1 MPQGGDGGSKKRPR
15 SLVPEKATYSRKA
28 DSTEVKRGGPLNH
41 TINPTFAAAL
51 PGMIRNI
58 ELIAAGKAMQSG
70 IGLHT
75 HDMKSAGAIEM
86 KSIKLKRVKGANKG
100 ATEVAKIVNRGRNAK
115 GIRGK
120 FDIDELA
127 ALQPDLKKV
136 VNKRQLDGD
145 YDDVKKGSEVS
156 NRDETKRLNGAR
168 LGSGESKSSTG
179 RGSSSGGGGGGGGGV
194 GGVGVGGGGGGK
206 TNRIKSLTV
215 GVASGSQSV
224 VDVRGIFSSDADVA
238 GAFGKEFL

>member
-15 SLVPEKATYSRKA
+15 ALVPEKVTYSRKA
-28 DSTEVKRGGPLNH
+28 EATEVKRGGPLNH

-75 HDMKSAGAIEM
+75 NDMKQAGATEM

-100 ATEVAKIVNRGRNAK
+100 STEVAKIVSRGRNAK

-136 VNKRQLDGD
+136 VNKRQLEGD
-145 YDDVKKGSEVS
+145 DEQGSEHGKRDDSRRMNASKIVS
-156 NRDETKRLNGAR
+156 G
-168 LGSGESKSSTG
+168 GESIS
-179 RGSSSGGGGGGGGGV
+179 RGGGGGGGGS
-194 GGVGVGGGGGGK
+194 GGGGGGGGK
-206 TNRIKSLTV
+206 TNRIKSLMV
-215 GVASGSQSV
+215 GTTGSNTSA
-224 VDVRGIFSSDADVA
+224 VDARGLFSSDADVA

>member
-1 MPQGGDGGSKKRPR
+1 MPQGDGGSKKRPR
-15 SLVPEKATYSRKA
+15 SLVPEQVTYSRKA
-28 DSTEVKRGGPLNH
+28 EASEVKRGGPLNH

-75 HDMKSAGAIEM
+75 NDMKQAGATEM

-100 ATEVAKIVNRGRNAK
+100 STEVAKIVSRGQNAK

-127 ALQPDLKKV
+127 ALQPELKKV
-136 VNKRQLDGD
+136 VNKRQLDGGEERTAD
-145 YDDVKKGSEVS
+145 QGKIDDSRRITISKMVSGGSKT
-156 NRDETKRLNGAR
+156 N
-168 LGSGESKSSTG
+168 G
-179 RGSSSGGGGGGGGGV
+179 RGAGGEGGGGGAGAGRSAGGGGGGGRGGA
-194 GGVGVGGGGGGK
+194 K
-206 TNRIKSLTV
+206 TNRINSLMK
-215 GVASGSQSV
+215 GDSNGGSSA
-224 VDVRGIFSSDADVA
+224 VDARGLFSSDADVV

>member
-15 SLVPEKATYSRKA
+15 SLVPEKTTYSRKS
-28 DSTEVKRGGPLNH
+28 DPSDVKRGGPLNH

-75 HDMKSAGAIEM
+75 NDMKSAGAIEM

-136 VNKRQLDGD
+136 VNKRQLEGD
-145 YDDVKKGSEVS
+145 YDDDGKKGNEVS
-156 NRDETKRLNGAR
+156 RSDETRRINGAR

-179 RGSSSGGGGGGGGGV
+179 RGSSGGGGG
-194 GGVGVGGGGGGK
+194 GGGGGGK
-206 TNRIKSLTV
+206 TNRIQSLSI
-215 GVASGSQSV
+215 GAASESQSV